1 MDNIKYYNDSLA
13 YDFEMFMP
21 KTAVKPEPLDN
32 IVVMPVIE
40 RDENRQVIQDNNNF
54 CITYCVFDDF
64 KSYLN
69 FIEDK
74 MPVRKSVSH
83 RRTLPACVN
92 GITQDDYILIWQ
104 RFQGLVR
111 E

>member
-1 MDNIKYYNDSLA
+1 LIRQKGFGRGIGGTGDNI
-13 YDFEMFMP
+13 
-21 KTAVKPEPLDN
+21 
-32 IVVMPVIE
+32 IVMPVIE
-40 RDENRQVIQDNNNF
+40 RDENKQVIQDNNNF

-74 MPVRKSVSH
+74 MPVRRSVSH
-83 RRTLPACVN
+83 HRTLPASVN

-104 RFQGLVR
+104 RFQGLAR